1 MTFFCS
7 LFIDFNVGAPGFEPG
22 VTCTQNRYVSRYT
35 TLRYEHF
42 KNLQLFRCVIVAQKK
57 L

>member
-1 MTFFCS
+1 M
-7 LFIDFNVGAPGFEPG
+7 IIVGAPGFEPG

-35 TLRYEHF
+35 TLR
-42 KNLQLFRCVIVAQKK
+42 LFAHPITKRY